1 MLEHDACMANETVIR
16 SRDNPALKRAGAV
29 RAGKEPGSILL
40 EGDLLIEEARAEGLT
55 FEVVLVDA
63 EREQRALDLEQAGL
77 PVRRVEGR
85 LIAAASDL
93 VTSPGIL
100 AVCRAPAPRVLADLD
115 LPADALVLVVAGVA
129 DPGNLGALARS
140 AEAAGCA
147 ALGLVTGGASPWNP
161 KALRGS
167 MGSLLRLP
175 LARFDDAR
183 EGAAAL
189 ARLSFRQVQAAT
201 RGGTPAERL
210 DWSGRVALW
219 VGGET
224 GELPRELAGFEAVS
238 IPMAG
243 RVDSLNVTVA
253 ASILLY
259 AAGRALRGG
268 P

>member
-1 MLEHDACMANETVIR
+1 MLEHSACMAHPTIR
-16 SRDNPALKRAGAV
+16 SRDNPALKRAGLV
-29 RAGKEPGSILL
+29 RAGKEPGAILL
-40 EGDLLIEEARAEGLT
+40 EGDRLIDEARSEGLA
-55 FEVVLVDA
+55 FEVVLIDEA
-63 EREQRALDLEQAGL
+63 RTERALELERAGL

-85 LIAAASDL
+85 LIAGASDL

-100 AVCRAPAPRVLADLD
+100 AVCPAPAPRSLEQLD
-115 LPADALVLVVAGVA
+115 LGPDALLLVVAGIA

-147 ALGLVTGGASPWNP
+147 ALVRVASGASPWNP

-175 LARFDDAR
+175 MASFPEAREASEQLARH
-183 EGAAAL
+183 
-189 ARLSFRQVQAAT
+189 SFRQVRAAT
-201 RGGTPAERL
+201 RGGSPAERL

-224 GELPRELAGFEAVS
+224 AELPGELAGFESVS
-238 IPMAG
+238 VPMAG
-243 RVDSLNVTVA
+243 RVESLNVTVA

-259 AAGRALRGG
+259 AAGRALRDRR
-268 P
+268 